1 MYIVDGTLHYEH
13 SWCYAILEGSEVTYV
28 VDVTLR
34 EDWGVTYMVDVTL
47 LEGWEVTRSRQFLDN
62 VSSLQNG
69 KPIQTLNLCPKRPL
83 AGDWTWTRTTCW
95 KKWEPFWKICEQC
108 ARQNGENL
116 KLTWFCK
123 GFFYMTPAWGCG
135 AVIFLQYLWA
145 SNQSAGWFLD
155 GFLLTGGFG
164 LPLFSVWEQ
173 MLWRWS
179 TRFALPLVLCT
190 WHEDCMVYDL
200 IADPLPEAAKPFGVS
215 KYLDKCM
222 SVLAMSECTNII
234 KHSHRCHSPSQVRSQ
249 SICKSDV
256 PKQYFCTLA
265 AATLLKSTWICL
277 IRGART
283 LVEDPPCVRKC
294 NAQHDNS
301 CMVAAS
307 RWVYCIWNWHKYTQ
321 WTKIFNSPC
330 WLMIMRIFCYPTY

>member
-1 MYIVDGTLHYEH
+1 M
-13 SWCYAILEGSEVTYV
+13 SQA
-28 VDVTLR
+28 
-34 EDWGVTYMVDVTL
+34 
-47 LEGWEVTRSRQFLDN
+47 
-62 VSSLQNG
+62 
-69 KPIQTLNLCPKRPL
+69 PI
-83 AGDWTWTRTTCW
+83 GDWTWTQTTCW
-95 KKWEPFWKICEQC
+95 KKWEPFWKICEPC

-135 AVIFLQYLWA
+135 AVMFLQYLWA

-249 SICKSDV
+249 SICKTDV
-256 PKQYFCTLA
+256 PKQYFCTLV
-265 AATLLKSTWICL
+265 AATLLKSTWICNTHPWRQD
-277 IRGART
+277 ISRGSPLCQEVQCTAWQ
-283 LVEDPPCVRKC
+283 LLHGGSLKMGVLYLKL
-294 NAQHDNS
+294 AQIHPMNKD
-301 CMVAAS
+301 
-307 RWVYCIWNWHKYTQ
+307 I
-321 WTKIFNSPC
+321 
-330 WLMIMRIFCYPTY
+330 